1 MLNENQRLDYLHQL
15 CVVSWMPRQPLPGAR
30 PSVYF
35 YHEGP
40 KQVSP
45 LDRLR
50 PRANL
55 QADSIPSGAPQA
67 AAEMPSSVSIPSRDR
82 REPPAIQV
90 GAGTSANT
98 GANTGAGA
106 NTAANNGNRTAAQN
120 APSETTESPD
130 PMDALAAVS
139 AGKVN
144 RVPEHL
150 QLVFIRQQGDRPLIV
165 SHFGEHGDSE
175 QLFLPFAQSMLHLVG
190 FDESLVSM
198 PFVWPL
204 AGMPAVCREQEFVQV
219 FRALLGGARLGCKPN
234 QECWWFGELPELI
247 AESQDLLNITLHH
260 PVSLTGVMRQ
270 ADEKRQLL
278 YHLLER
284 KQHSAANSF

>member
-15 CVVSWMPRQPLPGAR
+15 GVVSWMPRQPLPGAR

-55 QADSIPSGAPQA
+55 QADSIPSGAPQV
-67 AAEMPSSVSIPSRDR
+67 AAEMPSAVSIPSRDR

-90 GAGTSANT
+90 GAAAETSPQT
-98 GANTGAGA
+98 RSQTSP
-106 NTAANNGNRTAAQN
+106 QS
-120 APSETTESPD
+120 APNEPAESPD

-190 FDESLVSM
+190 FNESLVSM

-234 QECWWFGELPELI
+234 QECWWFGELPDLI

>member
-15 CVVSWMPRQPLPGAR
+15 GVVSWMPRQPLPGAR

-50 PRANL
+50 PRTDA
-55 QADSIPSGAPQA
+55 QADSTPPRAPQTA
-67 AAEMPSSVSIPSRDR
+67 VKMPSAVNIPSRDR
-82 REPPAIQV
+82 IEPPAIQV
-90 GAGTSANT
+90 GAPHTGSDSVIASGTDAHKMVKSSVEV
-98 GANTGAGA
+98 
-106 NTAANNGNRTAAQN
+106 
-120 APSETTESPD
+120 SESQD
-130 PMDALAAVS
+130 PMESLTEAS
-139 AGKVN
+139 AGQVN
-144 RVPEHL
+144 RVPEYL

-175 QLFLPFAQSMLHLVG
+175 QLFLPFAQSMLQLVG
-190 FDESLVSM
+190 FNEPLVSL

-247 AESQDLLNITLHH
+247 AESEGLLNITLHQSA
-260 PVSLTGVMRQ
+260 SLTYVMSR

-278 YHLLER
+278 YRLLER
-284 KQHSAANSF
+284 KQQIALNSGE

>member
-15 CVVSWMPRQPLPGAR
+15 GVVSWMPRQPLPGAR

-55 QADSIPSGAPQA
+55 QADSVPAGTPQA
-67 AAEMPSSVSIPSRDR
+67 AAEMPSAVSIPSRER
-82 REPPAIQV
+82 SEPPAIQV
-90 GAGTSANT
+90 GAAAETSPQARSQTSPLTKPT
-98 GANTGAGA
+98 GAPNEPA
-106 NTAANNGNRTAAQN
+106 
-120 APSETTESPD
+120 ESPD

-175 QLFLPFAQSMLHLVG
+175 QLFLPFAQSMLQLVG
-190 FDESLVSM
+190 FNESLVSM

-247 AESQDLLNITLHH
+247 AESQGLLNITLHH

-278 YHLLER
+278 YRLLER
-284 KQHSAANSF
+284 KQHSAANSH

>member
-15 CVVSWMPRQPLPGAR
+15 GVVSWMPRQPLPGAR

-50 PRANL
+50 PRTDV
-55 QADSIPSGAPQA
+55 QADSIQAGASQA
-67 AAEMPSSVSIPSRDR
+67 TATMPSAVSMPSRDR

-90 GAGTSANT
+90 AADTDAGTSANT
-98 GANTGAGA
+98 GAGAD
-106 NTAANNGNRTAAQN
+106 TGNRPAAPN
-120 APSETTESPD
+120 APSETAESPD
-130 PMDALAAVS
+130 PMDALAAAS

-144 RVPEHL
+144 RVPERL

-175 QLFLPFAQSMLHLVG
+175 QLFLPFAQSMLQLVG
-190 FDESLVSM
+190 FNESLVSL

-247 AESQDLLNITLHH
+247 AESEGLLNITLHH
-260 PVSLTGVMRQ
+260 PMSLTDVMKQ
-270 ADEKRQLL
+270 ADGKRELL
-278 YHLLER
+278 YRLLDR
-284 KQHSAANSF
+284 KQQQMMANGGG